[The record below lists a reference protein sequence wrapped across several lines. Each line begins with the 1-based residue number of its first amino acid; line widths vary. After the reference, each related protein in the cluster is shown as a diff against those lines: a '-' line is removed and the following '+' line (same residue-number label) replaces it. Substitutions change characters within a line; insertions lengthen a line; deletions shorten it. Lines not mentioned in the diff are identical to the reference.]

1 MIKKIL
7 SSNLLLYISTFLS
20 IIFGIFTLY
29 TFSGTSFIQLNENNI
44 QVLLIINISII
55 CVLLFLIIRKL
66 IVFFYKSKVISGL
79 STNLNFIK
87 YFIFV
92 TAVPSIFVAVF
103 SLMLFNL
110 GIEKWFDKKVNDVVN
125 NSVEVARNYLEE
137 NQSSIKGEIL
147 AMANDLNRNFNLYS
161 ENKQIF
167 QNYFD
172 QQSRFRKIEESYLI
186 NKDGLLLFSTSFSN
200 KNNFIAPLKTFIDM
214 AQNGQT
220 ILISDANKNQ
230 TNALVKLSSSEN
242 IFLYTIRYVDPE
254 TVNFLKNT
262 GEAST
267 FYYKLKSNSLGLQIT
282 FAAVYIAIVS
292 SLILLSSMYAI
303 NLANKISRPII
314 KLIFAAKEVSVGNL
328 EVKLKYEEEDD
339 DFKKL
344 YQTFNI
350 MTQEIQAQKNKIAL
364 SERYQIQ
371 AQKNKIALSERYQAW
386 EMVAKKLAHEIKN
399 PLTPITLSL
408 ERIKDRYSKQ
418 INVDKADF
426 ENYLNII
433 SRQVEDIGKLANEF
447 SDFARMPNPIKKSN
461 NLKKLIEDSIS
472 LYKLSEK
479 KVIFNL
485 VYSSTQDVFKF
496 DLNQISRV
504 LINIIKNSLESIY
517 EKKELDKNLQ
527 GKINILIE
535 NNNDFIYIIIEDNG
549 VGFKTTPKNLIVP
562 LTTTKQRGSGLGLSI
577 VSKILH
583 EHGGDLNFIEKS
595 NGAKIKLSI
604 KIN

>member
-7 SSNLLLYISTFLS
+7 SSNLLLYFGTFLS
-20 IIFGIFTLY
+20 IVFGIFTLY
-29 TFSGTSFIQLNENNI
+29 TFSGTSFVQLNENNI
-44 QVLLIINISII
+44 QILLIINLIVI
-55 CVLLFLIIRKL
+55 CLLFFLIIRKL
-66 IVFFYKSKVISGL
+66 IGFFYKSKERTGL

-92 TAVPSIFVAVF
+92 TAIPSIFVAIF

-137 NQSSIKGEIL
+137 NQNSIKGEIL

-161 ENKQIF
+161 ENKTLF

-172 QQSRFRKIEESYLI
+172 QQTRFRKIEEAYLI
-186 NKDGLLLFSTSFSN
+186 NKDGTLLFSASFTN
-200 KNNFIAPLKTFIDM
+200 KNNFFAPLKTFIEM

-230 TNALVKLSSSEN
+230 TNALVKLSSNEN
-242 IFLYTIRYVDPE
+242 IFLYVIRYVDPE
-254 TVNFLKNT
+254 TVNFLKQT

-282 FAAVYIAIVS
+282 FAVVYIIIVS
-292 SLILLSSMYAI
+292 SLIMLSSVYAI
-303 NLANKISRPII
+303 NIANKISKPII
-314 KLIFAAKEVSVGNL
+314 KLIYAAKSVSAGNL
-328 EVKLKYEEEDD
+328 DVKLKDEKEDD
-339 DFKKL
+339 DFRKL

-364 SERYQIQ
+364 T
-371 AQKNKIALSERYQAW
+371 ERYQAW

-433 SRQVEDIGKLANEF
+433 SRQVEDIGKLVNEF
-447 SDFARMPNPIKKSN
+447 SDFARMPNPIIKSN
-461 NLKKLIEDSIS
+461 NLKKLIEDTIN

-479 KVIFNL
+479 KIIFNL
-485 VYSSTQDVFKF
+485 VYKSTNEFFEF
-496 DLNQISRV
+496 DLSQISRV
-504 LINIIKNSLESIY
+504 LINVVKNSLESIN
-517 EKKELDKNLQ
+517 EKQETDKNLQ
-527 GKINILIE
+527 GIINILVE
-535 NNNDFIYIIIEDNG
+535 NNNEFIYITIEDNG
-549 VGFKTTPKNLIVP
+549 VGFKSTPKDLVAPFI
-562 LTTTKQRGSGLGLSI
+562 TTKQHGSGLGLSI

-583 EHGGDLNFIEKS
+583 EHGGDLNFIEQS

>member
-1 MIKKIL
+1 MLKKIL
-7 SSNLLLYISTFLS
+7 SSNLLLYFSTFLS

-29 TFSGTSFIQLNENNI
+29 TFSGSSFVQLNENNI
-44 QVLLIINISII
+44 QLILIINIFII
-55 CVLLFLIIRKL
+55 FLFFFLIIRKL
-66 IVFFYKSKVISGL
+66 VVFLYKSKEITGVR
-79 STNLNFIK
+79 TNLNFIK

-137 NQSSIKGEIL
+137 NQNSLKGEIL
-147 AMANDLNRNFNLYS
+147 AMANDLNRNFNLYN
-161 ENKQIF
+161 ENKALF

-186 NKDGLLLFSTSFSN
+186 NKDGLPLLSTSFTNKSN
-200 KNNFIAPLKTFIDM
+200 FVSPLKTFLDM

-230 TNALVKLSSSEN
+230 TNALVKLNNTEN

-254 TVNFLKNT
+254 TVNFLKKT

-267 FYYKLKSNSLGLQIT
+267 FYYKLKSNSLGLQIS
-282 FAAVYIAIVS
+282 FALVYIVIVS
-292 SLILLSSMYAI
+292 SLILLSGIYAI
-303 NLANKISRPII
+303 NIANKISKPIV
-314 KLIFAAKEVSVGNL
+314 KLIFAAKEVSTGNL
-328 EVKLKYEEEDD
+328 DVKLKDEKEDE

-350 MTQEIQAQKNKIAL
+350 MTQE
-364 SERYQIQ
+364 IQ

-418 INVDKADF
+418 INIDKADF
-426 ENYLNII
+426 ENYLSII

-461 NLKKLIEDSIS
+461 NLKKLLQDTIN
-472 LYKLSEK
+472 LYKLSENK
-479 KVIFNL
+479 IIFDLN
-485 VYSSTQDVFKF
+485 YKSTTDVFQF

-504 LINIIKNSLESIY
+504 LINIIKNSLESIH
-517 EKKELDKNLQ
+517 EKQELDKDLQ
-527 GKINILIE
+527 GIVNIFVE
-535 NNNDFIYIIIEDNG
+535 NNNDFIYITIEDNG
-549 VGFKTTPKNLIVP
+549 VGFKTTPKDLISP
-562 LTTTKQRGSGLGLSI
+562 LTTTKQHGSGLGLSI

-583 EHGGDLNFIEKS
+583 QHGGDLNFIEKS

>member
-7 SSNLLLYISTFLS
+7 SSNLLLYFSTFLS

-29 TFSGTSFIQLNENNI
+29 TFSGSSFVQLNENNI
-44 QVLLIINISII
+44 QLILIINIFII
-55 CVLLFLIIRKL
+55 CLLFFLIIRKL
-66 IVFFYKSKVISGL
+66 VVILYKSKEITGVR
-79 STNLNFIK
+79 TNLNFIK

-137 NQSSIKGEIL
+137 NQNSLKGEIL
-147 AMANDLNRNFNLYS
+147 AMANDLNRNFNLYN
-161 ENKQIF
+161 ENKALF

-186 NKDGLLLFSTSFSN
+186 NKDGLPLFSTSFTN
-200 KNNFIAPLKTFIDM
+200 KSNFISPLKTFLDM

-230 TNALVKLSSSEN
+230 TNALVKLNNTEN

-254 TVNFLKNT
+254 TVNFLKKT

-267 FYYKLKSNSLGLQIT
+267 FYYKLKSNSLGLQIS
-282 FAAVYIAIVS
+282 FALVYIVIVS
-292 SLILLSSMYAI
+292 SLILLSGIYAI
-303 NLANKISRPII
+303 NIANKISKPII
-314 KLIFAAKEVSVGNL
+314 KLIFAAKEVSTGNL
-328 EVKLKYEEEDD
+328 DVKLKDEKEDE

-350 MTQEIQAQKNKIAL
+350 MTQE
-364 SERYQIQ
+364 IQ

-418 INVDKADF
+418 INIDKADF
-426 ENYLNII
+426 ENYLSII

-461 NLKKLIEDSIS
+461 NLKKLLQDTIN
-472 LYKLSEK
+472 LYKLSENK
-479 KVIFNL
+479 IIFDLN
-485 VYSSTQDVFKF
+485 YKSTTDVFQF

-504 LINIIKNSLESIY
+504 LINIIKNSLESIH
-517 EKKELDKNLQ
+517 EKQELDKDLQ
-527 GKINILIE
+527 GIVNIFVE
-535 NNNDFIYIIIEDNG
+535 NNNDFIYITIEDNG
-549 VGFKTTPKNLIVP
+549 VGFKTTPKDLISP
-562 LTTTKQRGSGLGLSI
+562 LTTTKQHGSGLGLSI

-583 EHGGDLNFIEKS
+583 QHGGDLNFIEKS

>member
-7 SSNLLLYISTFLS
+7 SSNLLLYLATFLS
-20 IIFGIFTLY
+20 IVFGIFTLY
-29 TFSGTSFIQLNENNI
+29 TFSGTSFFQLNENNI
-44 QVLLIINISII
+44 QILLIINILII
-55 CVLLFLIIRKL
+55 CLLLFLIIRKL
-66 IVFFYKSKVISGL
+66 TVFFYKSEEITGL

-125 NSVEVARNYLEE
+125 NSVEVAKNYLEE
-137 NQSSIKGEIL
+137 NQNSIKKEIL

-161 ENKQIF
+161 ENKPLF

-186 NKDGLLLFSTSFSN
+186 NKEGALLFTTSYTN
-200 KNNFIAPLKTFIDM
+200 KNNFISPLKTFIDM

-230 TNALVKLSSSEN
+230 TNALVKLDSNEN
-242 IFLYTIRYVDPE
+242 FFLYAIRYVDPE
-254 TVNFLKNT
+254 TVNFLKKT

-282 FAAVYIAIVS
+282 FALVYIVIVS
-292 SLILLSSMYAI
+292 SLIMLSSVYAI
-303 NLANKISRPII
+303 NIANKISKPII
-314 KLIFAAKEVSVGNL
+314 KLIFAAKAVSAGNL
-328 EVKLKYEEEDD
+328 EIKLKDEKEDN

-364 SERYQIQ
+364 T
-371 AQKNKIALSERYQAW
+371 ERYQAW

-408 ERIKDRYSKQ
+408 ERIKDRYLKQ
-418 INVDKADF
+418 INVDKAEF

-461 NLKKLIEDSIS
+461 NLKKLIEDSIN

-479 KVIFNL
+479 QIIFNL
-485 VYSSTQDVFKF
+485 DYKGNKEVFEF
-496 DLNQISRV
+496 DLSQISRV
-504 LINIIKNSLESIY
+504 IINIIKNSLESIH
-517 EKKELDKNLQ
+517 EKKELEKNLQ
-527 GKINILIE
+527 GTIDISVE
-535 NNNDFIYIIIEDNG
+535 NSNDFINIIIEDNG
-549 VGFKTTPKNLIVP
+549 VGFKATPKDLINP
-562 LTTTKQRGSGLGLSI
+562 LTTTKQHGSGLGLSI

-583 EHGGDLNFIEKS
+583 EHGGDLIFIEKS
-595 NGAKIKLSI
+595 NGAIIKLSI

>member
-7 SSNLLLYISTFLS
+7 SSNLLLYFGTFLS
-20 IIFGIFTLY
+20 IVFGIFTLY
-29 TFSGTSFIQLNENNI
+29 TFSGTSFVQLNENNI
-44 QVLLIINISII
+44 QILLIINLIVI
-55 CVLLFLIIRKL
+55 CLLFFLIIRKL
-66 IVFFYKSKVISGL
+66 IGFFYKSKERTGL

-92 TAVPSIFVAVF
+92 TAIPSIFVAIF

-137 NQSSIKGEIL
+137 NQNSIKGEIL

-161 ENKQIF
+161 ENKTLF

-172 QQSRFRKIEESYLI
+172 QQTRFRKIEEAYLI
-186 NKDGLLLFSTSFSN
+186 NKDGTLLFSASFTN
-200 KNNFIAPLKTFIDM
+200 KNNFFAPLKTFIEM

-230 TNALVKLSSSEN
+230 TNALVKLSSNEN
-242 IFLYTIRYVDPE
+242 IFLYAIRYVDPE
-254 TVNFLKNT
+254 TVNFLKKT

-282 FAAVYIAIVS
+282 FAVVYIIIVS
-292 SLILLSSMYAI
+292 SLIMLSSVYAI
-303 NLANKISRPII
+303 NIANKISKPII
-314 KLIFAAKEVSVGNL
+314 KLIYAAKSVSAGNL
-328 EVKLKYEEEDD
+328 DVKLKDEKEDD
-339 DFKKL
+339 DFRKL

-364 SERYQIQ
+364 T
-371 AQKNKIALSERYQAW
+371 ERYQAW

-433 SRQVEDIGKLANEF
+433 SRQVEDIGKLVNEF
-447 SDFARMPNPIKKSN
+447 SDFARMPNPIIKSN
-461 NLKKLIEDSIS
+461 NLKKLIEDTIN

-479 KVIFNL
+479 KIIFNL
-485 VYSSTQDVFKF
+485 VYKSSNEFFEF
-496 DLNQISRV
+496 DLSQISRV
-504 LINIIKNSLESIY
+504 LINVVKNSLESIN
-517 EKKELDKNLQ
+517 EKQETDNNFQ
-527 GKINILIE
+527 GIINILVE
-535 NNNDFIYIIIEDNG
+535 NNNEFIYITIEDNG
-549 VGFKTTPKNLIVP
+549 VGFKSTPKDLVAPFI
-562 LTTTKQRGSGLGLSI
+562 TTKQHGSGLGLSI

-583 EHGGDLNFIEKS
+583 EHGGDINFIEQS

>member
-7 SSNLLLYISTFLS
+7 SSNLLLYFGTFLS
-20 IIFGIFTLY
+20 IVFGIFTLY
-29 TFSGTSFIQLNENNI
+29 TFSGTSFVQLNENNI
-44 QVLLIINISII
+44 QILLIINLIVI
-55 CVLLFLIIRKL
+55 CLLFFLIIRKL
-66 IVFFYKSKVISGL
+66 IGFFYKSKERTGL

-92 TAVPSIFVAVF
+92 TAIPSIFVAIF

-137 NQSSIKGEIL
+137 NQNSIKGEIL

-161 ENKQIF
+161 ENKTLF

-172 QQSRFRKIEESYLI
+172 QQTRFRKIEEAYLI
-186 NKDGLLLFSTSFSN
+186 NKDGTLLFSASFTN
-200 KNNFIAPLKTFIDM
+200 KNNFFAPLKTFIEM

-230 TNALVKLSSSEN
+230 TNALVKLSSNEN
-242 IFLYTIRYVDPE
+242 IFLYVIRYVDPE
-254 TVNFLKNT
+254 TVNFLKKT

-282 FAAVYIAIVS
+282 FAVVYIIIVS
-292 SLILLSSMYAI
+292 SLIMLSSVYAI
-303 NLANKISRPII
+303 NIANKISKPII
-314 KLIFAAKEVSVGNL
+314 KLIYAAKSVSAGNL
-328 EVKLKYEEEDD
+328 DVKLKDEKEDD
-339 DFKKL
+339 DFRKL
-344 YQTFNI
+344 YQTFNM

-364 SERYQIQ
+364 T
-371 AQKNKIALSERYQAW
+371 ERYQAW

-433 SRQVEDIGKLANEF
+433 SRQVEDIGKLVNEF
-447 SDFARMPNPIKKSN
+447 SDFARMPNPIIKSN
-461 NLKKLIEDSIS
+461 NLKKLIEDTIN

-479 KVIFNL
+479 KIIFNL
-485 VYSSTQDVFKF
+485 VYKSSNEFFEF
-496 DLNQISRV
+496 DLSQISRV
-504 LINIIKNSLESIY
+504 LINVVKNSLESIN
-517 EKKELDKNLQ
+517 EKQETDNNFQ
-527 GKINILIE
+527 GIINILVE
-535 NNNDFIYIIIEDNG
+535 NNNEFIYITIEDNG
-549 VGFKTTPKNLIVP
+549 VGFKSTPKDLVAPFI
-562 LTTTKQRGSGLGLSI
+562 TTKQHGSGLGLSI

-583 EHGGDLNFIEKS
+583 EHGGDLNFIEQS

>member
-1 MIKKIL
+1 MLKKIL
-7 SSNLLLYISTFLS
+7 SSNLLLYFSTFLS

-29 TFSGTSFIQLNENNI
+29 TFSGSSFVQLNENNI
-44 QVLLIINISII
+44 QLILIINIFII
-55 CVLLFLIIRKL
+55 CLLFFLIIRKL
-66 IVFFYKSKVISGL
+66 VVILYKSKEITGVR
-79 STNLNFIK
+79 TNLNFIK

-137 NQSSIKGEIL
+137 NQNSLKGEIL
-147 AMANDLNRNFNLYS
+147 AMANDLNRNFNLYN
-161 ENKQIF
+161 ENKALF

-186 NKDGLLLFSTSFSN
+186 NKDGLPVFSTSFTN
-200 KNNFIAPLKTFIDM
+200 KSNFISPLKTFLDM

-230 TNALVKLSSSEN
+230 TNALVKLNNTEN

-254 TVNFLKNT
+254 TVNFLKKT

-267 FYYKLKSNSLGLQIT
+267 FYYKLKSNSLGLQIS
-282 FAAVYIAIVS
+282 FALVYIVIVS
-292 SLILLSSMYAI
+292 SLILLSGIYAI
-303 NLANKISRPII
+303 NIANKISKPIV
-314 KLIFAAKEVSVGNL
+314 KLIFAAKEVSTGNL
-328 EVKLKYEEEDD
+328 DVKLKDEKEDE

-350 MTQEIQAQKNKIAL
+350 MTQE
-364 SERYQIQ
+364 IQ

-418 INVDKADF
+418 INIDKADF
-426 ENYLNII
+426 ENYLSII

-447 SDFARMPNPIKKSN
+447 SDFARMPNSIKKSN
-461 NLKKLIEDSIS
+461 NLKKLLQDTIN
-472 LYKLSEK
+472 LYKLSENK
-479 KVIFNL
+479 IIFDLN
-485 VYSSTQDVFKF
+485 YKSTTDVFQF

-504 LINIIKNSLESIY
+504 LINIIKNSLESIH
-517 EKKELDKNLQ
+517 EKQELDKDLQ
-527 GKINILIE
+527 GIVNIFVE

-549 VGFKTTPKNLIVP
+549 VGFKTTPKDLISP
-562 LTTTKQRGSGLGLSI
+562 LTTTKQHGSGLGLSI

-583 EHGGDLNFIEKS
+583 QHGGDLNFIEKS

>member
-1 MIKKIL
+1 
-7 SSNLLLYISTFLS
+7 
-20 IIFGIFTLY
+20 
-29 TFSGTSFIQLNENNI
+29 
-44 QVLLIINISII
+44 
-55 CVLLFLIIRKL
+55 
-66 IVFFYKSKVISGL
+66 
-79 STNLNFIK
+79 
-87 YFIFV
+87 
-92 TAVPSIFVAVF
+92 
-103 SLMLFNL
+103 
-110 GIEKWFDKKVNDVVN
+110 
-125 NSVEVARNYLEE
+125 
-137 NQSSIKGEIL
+137 
-147 AMANDLNRNFNLYS
+147 
-161 ENKQIF
+161 
-167 QNYFD
+167 
-172 QQSRFRKIEESYLI
+172 
-186 NKDGLLLFSTSFSN
+186 
-200 KNNFIAPLKTFIDM
+200 M

-230 TNALVKLSSSEN
+230 TNALVKLSSNEN

-282 FAAVYIAIVS
+282 FAAVYIVIVS

-303 NLANKISRPII
+303 NIANKISRPII

-350 MTQEIQAQKNKIAL
+350 MTQE
-364 SERYQIQ
+364 IQ

-517 EKKELDKNLQ
+517 EKQELDKNLQ

-549 VGFKTTPKNLIVP
+549 VGFKTTPKDLIVP

>member
-7 SSNLLLYISTFLS
+7 SSNLLLYFGTFLS
-20 IIFGIFTLY
+20 IVFGIFTLY
-29 TFSGTSFIQLNENNI
+29 TFSGTSFVQLNENNI
-44 QVLLIINISII
+44 QILLIINLIVI
-55 CVLLFLIIRKL
+55 CLLFFLIIRKL
-66 IVFFYKSKVISGL
+66 IGFFYKSKERTGL

-92 TAVPSIFVAVF
+92 TAIPSIFVAIF

-137 NQSSIKGEIL
+137 NQNSIKGEIL

-161 ENKQIF
+161 ENKTLF

-172 QQSRFRKIEESYLI
+172 QQTRFRKIEEAYLI
-186 NKDGLLLFSTSFSN
+186 NKDGTLLFSASFTN
-200 KNNFIAPLKTFIDM
+200 KNNFFSPLKTFIEM

-230 TNALVKLSSSEN
+230 TNALVKLSSNEN
-242 IFLYTIRYVDPE
+242 IFLYVIRYVDPE
-254 TVNFLKNT
+254 TVNFLKQT

-282 FAAVYIAIVS
+282 FAVVYIIIVS
-292 SLILLSSMYAI
+292 SLIMLSSVYAI
-303 NLANKISRPII
+303 NIANKISKPII
-314 KLIFAAKEVSVGNL
+314 KLIYAAKSVSAGNL
-328 EVKLKYEEEDD
+328 DVKLKDEKEDD
-339 DFKKL
+339 DFRKL

-364 SERYQIQ
+364 T
-371 AQKNKIALSERYQAW
+371 ERYQAW

-433 SRQVEDIGKLANEF
+433 SRQVEDIGKLVNEF
-447 SDFARMPNPIKKSN
+447 SDFARMPNPIIKSN
-461 NLKKLIEDSIS
+461 NLKKLIEDTIN

-479 KVIFNL
+479 KIIFNL
-485 VYSSTQDVFKF
+485 VYKSSNEFFEF
-496 DLNQISRV
+496 DLSQISRV
-504 LINIIKNSLESIY
+504 LINVVKNSLESIN
-517 EKKELDKNLQ
+517 EKQETDNNFQ
-527 GKINILIE
+527 GIINILVE
-535 NNNDFIYIIIEDNG
+535 NNNEFIYITIEDNG
-549 VGFKTTPKNLIVP
+549 VGFKSTPKDLVAPFI
-562 LTTTKQRGSGLGLSI
+562 TTKQHGSGLGLSI

-583 EHGGDLNFIEKS
+583 EHGGDLNFIEQS

>member
-7 SSNLLLYISTFLS
+7 SSNLLLYFGTFLS
-20 IIFGIFTLY
+20 IVFGIFTLY
-29 TFSGTSFIQLNENNI
+29 TFSGTSFVQLNENNI
-44 QVLLIINISII
+44 QILLIINLIVI
-55 CVLLFLIIRKL
+55 CLLFFLIIRKL
-66 IVFFYKSKVISGL
+66 IGFFYKSKERTGL

-92 TAVPSIFVAVF
+92 TAIPSIFVAIF

-137 NQSSIKGEIL
+137 NQNSIKGEIL

-161 ENKQIF
+161 ENKTLF

-172 QQSRFRKIEESYLI
+172 QQTRFRKIEEAYLI
-186 NKDGLLLFSTSFSN
+186 NKDGTLLFSASFTN
-200 KNNFIAPLKTFIDM
+200 KNNFFSPLKTFIEM

-230 TNALVKLSSSEN
+230 TNALVKLSSNEN
-242 IFLYTIRYVDPE
+242 IFLYAIRYVDPE
-254 TVNFLKNT
+254 TVNFLKKT

-282 FAAVYIAIVS
+282 FAVVYIIIVS
-292 SLILLSSMYAI
+292 SLIMLSSVYAI
-303 NLANKISRPII
+303 NIANKISKPII
-314 KLIFAAKEVSVGNL
+314 KLIYAAKSVSAGNL
-328 EVKLKYEEEDD
+328 DVKLKDEKEDD
-339 DFKKL
+339 DFRKL

-364 SERYQIQ
+364 T
-371 AQKNKIALSERYQAW
+371 ERYQAW

-433 SRQVEDIGKLANEF
+433 SRQVEDIGKLVNEF
-447 SDFARMPNPIKKSN
+447 SDFARMPNPIIKSN
-461 NLKKLIEDSIS
+461 NLKKLIEDTIN

-479 KVIFNL
+479 KIIFNL
-485 VYSSTQDVFKF
+485 VYKSSNEFFEF
-496 DLNQISRV
+496 DLSQISRV
-504 LINIIKNSLESIY
+504 LINVVKNSLESIN
-517 EKKELDKNLQ
+517 EKQETDNNFQ
-527 GKINILIE
+527 GIINILVE
-535 NNNDFIYIIIEDNG
+535 NNNEFIYITIEDNG
-549 VGFKTTPKNLIVP
+549 VGFKSTPKNLVAPFI
-562 LTTTKQRGSGLGLSI
+562 TTKQHGSGLGLSI

-583 EHGGDLNFIEKS
+583 EHGGDLNFIEQS

>member
-7 SSNLLLYISTFLS
+7 SSNLLLYFGTFLS
-20 IIFGIFTLY
+20 IVFGIFTLY
-29 TFSGTSFIQLNENNI
+29 TFSGTSFVQLNENNI
-44 QVLLIINISII
+44 QILLIINLIVI
-55 CVLLFLIIRKL
+55 CLLFFLIIRKL
-66 IVFFYKSKVISGL
+66 IGFFYKSKERTGL

-92 TAVPSIFVAVF
+92 TAIPSIFVAIF

-137 NQSSIKGEIL
+137 NQNSIKGEIL

-161 ENKQIF
+161 ENKTLF

-172 QQSRFRKIEESYLI
+172 QQTRFRKIEEAYLI
-186 NKDGLLLFSTSFSN
+186 NKDGTLLFSASFTN
-200 KNNFIAPLKTFIDM
+200 INNFFAPLKTFIEM

-230 TNALVKLSSSEN
+230 TNALVKLSSNEN
-242 IFLYTIRYVDPE
+242 IFLYAIRYVDPE
-254 TVNFLKNT
+254 TVNFLKKT

-282 FAAVYIAIVS
+282 FAVVYIIIVS
-292 SLILLSSMYAI
+292 SLIMLSSVYAI
-303 NLANKISRPII
+303 NIANKISKPII
-314 KLIFAAKEVSVGNL
+314 KLIYAAKAVSAGNL
-328 EVKLKYEEEDD
+328 DVKLKDEKEDD
-339 DFKKL
+339 DFRKL

-364 SERYQIQ
+364 T
-371 AQKNKIALSERYQAW
+371 ERYQAW

-433 SRQVEDIGKLANEF
+433 SRQVEDIGKLVNEF

-461 NLKKLIEDSIS
+461 NLKKLIEDTIN

-479 KVIFNL
+479 KIIFNL
-485 VYSSTQDVFKF
+485 VYKSSNEFFEF
-496 DLNQISRV
+496 DLSQISRV
-504 LINIIKNSLESIY
+504 LINVVKNSLESIN
-517 EKKELDKNLQ
+517 EKQETDNNFQ
-527 GKINILIE
+527 GIINILVE
-535 NNNDFIYIIIEDNG
+535 NNNEFIYITIEDNG
-549 VGFKTTPKNLIVP
+549 VGFKSTPKDLVAPFI
-562 LTTTKQRGSGLGLSI
+562 TTKQHGSGLGLSI

-583 EHGGDLNFIEKS
+583 EHGGDLNFIEQS

>member
-7 SSNLLLYISTFLS
+7 SSNLLLYFSTILS

-29 TFSGTSFIQLNENNI
+29 TFSGSSFVQLNENNI
-44 QVLLIINISII
+44 QLILIINLFII
-55 CVLLFLIIRKL
+55 CLLFFLIIRKL
-66 IVFFYKSKVISGL
+66 VVILYKSKEITGIR
-79 STNLNFIK
+79 TNLNFIK

-137 NQSSIKGEIL
+137 NQNSLKGEIL
-147 AMANDLNRNFNLYS
+147 AMANDLNRNFNLYN
-161 ENKQIF
+161 ENKALF

-186 NKDGLLLFSTSFSN
+186 NKDGLPLLSTSFTNKSN
-200 KNNFIAPLKTFIDM
+200 FVSPLKTFLDM

-230 TNALVKLSSSEN
+230 TNALVKLNNTEN

-254 TVNFLKNT
+254 TVNFLKKT

-267 FYYKLKSNSLGLQIT
+267 FYYKLKSNSLGLQIS
-282 FAAVYIAIVS
+282 FALVYIVIVS
-292 SLILLSSMYAI
+292 SLILLSAIYAI
-303 NLANKISRPII
+303 NIANKISKPIV
-314 KLIFAAKEVSVGNL
+314 KLIFAAKEVSTGNL
-328 EVKLKYEEEDD
+328 DVKLKDEKEDE

-350 MTQEIQAQKNKIAL
+350 MTE
-364 SERYQIQ
+364 EIQ

-418 INVDKADF
+418 INIDKADF
-426 ENYLNII
+426 ENYLSII

-447 SDFARMPNPIKKSN
+447 SDFARMPNSIKKSN
-461 NLKKLIEDSIS
+461 NLKKLLQDTIN
-472 LYKLSEK
+472 LYKLSENK
-479 KVIFNL
+479 IIFDLN
-485 VYSSTQDVFKF
+485 YKSTTDVFQF

-504 LINIIKNSLESIY
+504 LINIIKNSLESIH
-517 EKKELDKNLQ
+517 EKQELDKDLQ
-527 GKINILIE
+527 GIVNIFVE
-535 NNNDFIYIIIEDNG
+535 NNNDFIYITIEDNG
-549 VGFKTTPKNLIVP
+549 VGFKTTPKDLISP
-562 LTTTKQRGSGLGLSI
+562 LTTTKQHGSGLGLSI

-583 EHGGDLNFIEKS
+583 QHGGDLNFIEKS

>member
-1 MIKKIL
+1 MLKKIL
-7 SSNLLLYISTFLS
+7 SSNLLLYFSTFLS

-29 TFSGTSFIQLNENNI
+29 TFSGSSFVQLNENNI
-44 QVLLIINISII
+44 QLILIINIFII
-55 CVLLFLIIRKL
+55 FLFFFLIIRKL
-66 IVFFYKSKVISGL
+66 VVFLYKSKEITGVR
-79 STNLNFIK
+79 TNLNFIK

-137 NQSSIKGEIL
+137 NQNSLKGEIL
-147 AMANDLNRNFNLYS
+147 AMASDLNRNFNLYN
-161 ENKQIF
+161 ENKALF

-186 NKDGLLLFSTSFSN
+186 NKDGLPLLSTSFTNKSN
-200 KNNFIAPLKTFIDM
+200 FVSPLKTFLDM

-230 TNALVKLSSSEN
+230 TNALVKLNNTEN

-254 TVNFLKNT
+254 TVNFLKKT

-267 FYYKLKSNSLGLQIT
+267 FYYKLKSNSLGLQIS
-282 FAAVYIAIVS
+282 FALVYIVIVS
-292 SLILLSSMYAI
+292 SLILLSGIYAI
-303 NLANKISRPII
+303 NIANKISKPIV
-314 KLIFAAKEVSVGNL
+314 KLIFAAKEVSTGNL
-328 EVKLKYEEEDD
+328 DVKLKDEKEDE

-350 MTQEIQAQKNKIAL
+350 MTQE
-364 SERYQIQ
+364 IQ

-418 INVDKADF
+418 INIDKADF
-426 ENYLNII
+426 ENYLSII

-447 SDFARMPNPIKKSN
+447 SDFARMPNSIKKSN
-461 NLKKLIEDSIS
+461 NLRKLLQDTIN
-472 LYKLSEK
+472 LYKLSENK
-479 KVIFNL
+479 IIFDLN
-485 VYSSTQDVFKF
+485 YNSTTDVFQF

-504 LINIIKNSLESIY
+504 LINIIKNSLESIH
-517 EKKELDKNLQ
+517 EKQELDKDLQ
-527 GKINILIE
+527 GIVNIFVE
-535 NNNDFIYIIIEDNG
+535 NNNDFIYITIEDNG
-549 VGFKTTPKNLIVP
+549 VGFKTTPKDLISP
-562 LTTTKQRGSGLGLSI
+562 LTTTKQHGSGLGLSI

-583 EHGGDLNFIEKS
+583 QHGGDLNFIEKS

>member
-7 SSNLLLYISTFLS
+7 SSNLVLYFSTFLS

-29 TFSGTSFIQLNENNI
+29 TFSGTSFVELSENNI
-44 QVLLIINISII
+44 QILLVINITII
-55 CVLLFLIIRKL
+55 CLLFFLIIRKL
-66 IVFFYKSKVISGL
+66 IVFFYKSKIITGL

-92 TAVPSIFVAVF
+92 TAIPAIFIAVF

-137 NQSSIKGEIL
+137 NQNSIKGEIL

-161 ENKQIF
+161 ENKPLF

-186 NKDGLLLFSTSFSN
+186 SNEGVLLLSTSFTN
-200 KNNFIAPLKTFIDM
+200 KNNFLPPLKTFIDM
-214 AQNGQT
+214 ANSGQT

-230 TNALVKLSSSEN
+230 TNALIKLNEN
-242 IFLYTIRYVDPE
+242 IFLYAIRYVDAE

-267 FYYKLKSNSLGLQIT
+267 FYYKLKSNKLGLQIT
-282 FAAVYIAIVS
+282 FAGVYIIIVS
-292 SLILLSSMYAI
+292 SLILISAVYAI
-303 NLANKISRPII
+303 NIANKISKPII
-314 KLIFAAKEVSVGNL
+314 KLIYAAKEVSSGNL
-328 EVKLKYEEEDD
+328 NVKLKDEKEDD

-344 YQTFNI
+344 YNTFNI
-350 MTQEIQAQKNKIAL
+350 MTQEIQI
-364 SERYQIQ
+364 
-371 AQKNKIALSERYQAW
+371 QKNKIALSERYQAW

-408 ERIKDRYSKQ
+408 ERIKDKYLKQ
-418 INVDKADF
+418 INIDKHDF

-433 SRQVEDIGKLANEF
+433 SRQVQDIGNLANEF
-447 SDFARMPNPIKKSN
+447 SDFARMPVPVKKIN
-461 NLKKLIEDSIS
+461 NLKKLIEDNIN

-479 KVIFNL
+479 NVTFYLEYKSEKVFL
-485 VYSSTQDVFKF
+485 EF
-496 DLNQISRV
+496 DLDQISRV
-504 LINIIKNSLESIY
+504 LVNIIKNSLESIY
-517 EKKELDKNLQ
+517 EKQQLEKNFQ
-527 GKINILIE
+527 GLINIKIE
-535 NNNDFIYIIIEDNG
+535 DDNDYINITIDDNG
-549 VGFKTTPKNLIVP
+549 VGFKSAPKDLVSP
-562 LTTTKQRGSGLGLSI
+562 LTTTKKHGSGLGLSI
-577 VSKILH
+577 ASKILH
-583 EHGGDLNFIEKS
+583 EHGGDIKFIKK
-595 NGAKIKLSI
+595 NDGAKIMLSI
-604 KIN
+604 KSN

>member
-7 SSNLLLYISTFLS
+7 SSNLVLYFSTFLS

-29 TFSGTSFIQLNENNI
+29 TFSGTSFVELSENNI
-44 QVLLIINISII
+44 QILLVINITII
-55 CVLLFLIIRKL
+55 CLLFFLIIRKL
-66 IVFFYKSKVISGL
+66 IVFFYKSKIITGL

-92 TAVPSIFVAVF
+92 TAIPAIFIAVF

-137 NQSSIKGEIL
+137 NQNSIKGEIL

-161 ENKQIF
+161 ENKPLF

-186 NKDGLLLFSTSFSN
+186 SNEGVLLLSTSFTN
-200 KNNFIAPLKTFIDM
+200 KNNFLPPLKTFIDM
-214 AQNGQT
+214 ANSGQT

-230 TNALVKLSSSEN
+230 TNALIKLNEN
-242 IFLYTIRYVDPE
+242 IFLYAIRYVDAE

-267 FYYKLKSNSLGLQIT
+267 FYYKLKSNKLGLQIT
-282 FAAVYIAIVS
+282 FAGVYIIIVS
-292 SLILLSSMYAI
+292 TLILISAVYAI
-303 NLANKISRPII
+303 NIANKISKPII
-314 KLIFAAKEVSVGNL
+314 KLIYAAKEVSSGNL
-328 EVKLKYEEEDD
+328 NVKLKDEKEDD

-344 YQTFNI
+344 YNTFNI
-350 MTQEIQAQKNKIAL
+350 MTQE
-364 SERYQIQ
+364 IQ

-408 ERIKDRYSKQ
+408 ERIKDKYLKQ
-418 INVDKADF
+418 INIDKRDF

-433 SRQVEDIGKLANEF
+433 SRQVQDIGNLANEF
-447 SDFARMPNPIKKSN
+447 SDFARMPVPVKKIN
-461 NLKKLIEDSIS
+461 NLKKLIEDNIN
-472 LYKLSEK
+472 LYKLSQKTVTFYLAYKSEK
-479 KVIFNL
+479 
-485 VYSSTQDVFKF
+485 VFLQF
-496 DLNQISRV
+496 DLYQI
-504 LINIIKNSLESIY
+504 
-517 EKKELDKNLQ
+517 
-527 GKINILIE
+527 
-535 NNNDFIYIIIEDNG
+535 
-549 VGFKTTPKNLIVP
+549 
-562 LTTTKQRGSGLGLSI
+562 
-577 VSKILH
+577 
-583 EHGGDLNFIEKS
+583 
-595 NGAKIKLSI
+595 
-604 KIN
+604 

>member
-1 MIKKIL
+1 MLKKIL
-7 SSNLLLYISTFLS
+7 SSNLLLYFSTFLS

-29 TFSGTSFIQLNENNI
+29 TFSGSSFVQLNENNI
-44 QVLLIINISII
+44 QLILIINIFII
-55 CVLLFLIIRKL
+55 FLFFFLIIRKL
-66 IVFFYKSKVISGL
+66 VVFLYKSKEITGVR
-79 STNLNFIK
+79 TNLNFIK

-137 NQSSIKGEIL
+137 NQNSLKGEIL
-147 AMANDLNRNFNLYS
+147 AMANDLNRNFNLYN
-161 ENKQIF
+161 ENKALF

-186 NKDGLLLFSTSFSN
+186 NKDGLPLLSTSFTN
-200 KNNFIAPLKTFIDM
+200 KSNFISPLKTFLDM

-230 TNALVKLSSSEN
+230 TNALVKLNNTEN

-254 TVNFLKNT
+254 TVNFLKKT
-262 GEAST
+262 GESST
-267 FYYKLKSNSLGLQIT
+267 FYYKLKSNSLGLQIS
-282 FAAVYIAIVS
+282 FALVYIVIVS
-292 SLILLSSMYAI
+292 SLILLSGIYAI
-303 NLANKISRPII
+303 NIANKISKPIV
-314 KLIFAAKEVSVGNL
+314 KLIFAAKEVSTGNL
-328 EVKLKYEEEDD
+328 DVKLKDEKEDE

-350 MTQEIQAQKNKIAL
+350 MTQE
-364 SERYQIQ
+364 IQ

-418 INVDKADF
+418 INIDKADF
-426 ENYLNII
+426 ENYLSII
-433 SRQVEDIGKLANEF
+433 SRQVKDIGKLANEF
-447 SDFARMPNPIKKSN
+447 SDFARMPNSIKKSN
-461 NLKKLIEDSIS
+461 NLKKLLQDTIN
-472 LYKLSEK
+472 LYKLSENK
-479 KVIFNL
+479 IIFDLN
-485 VYSSTQDVFKF
+485 YKSTTDVFQF

-504 LINIIKNSLESIY
+504 LINIIKNSLESIH
-517 EKKELDKNLQ
+517 EKQELDKDLQ
-527 GKINILIE
+527 GIVNIFVE
-535 NNNDFIYIIIEDNG
+535 NNNDFIYITIEDNG
-549 VGFKTTPKNLIVP
+549 VGFKTTPKDLISP
-562 LTTTKQRGSGLGLSI
+562 LTTTKQHGSGLGLSI

-583 EHGGDLNFIEKS
+583 QHGGDLNFIEKS

>member
-1 MIKKIL
+1 
-7 SSNLLLYISTFLS
+7 
-20 IIFGIFTLY
+20 
-29 TFSGTSFIQLNENNI
+29 
-44 QVLLIINISII
+44 
-55 CVLLFLIIRKL
+55 
-66 IVFFYKSKVISGL
+66 
-79 STNLNFIK
+79 
-87 YFIFV
+87 
-92 TAVPSIFVAVF
+92 
-103 SLMLFNL
+103 
-110 GIEKWFDKKVNDVVN
+110 
-125 NSVEVARNYLEE
+125 
-137 NQSSIKGEIL
+137 
-147 AMANDLNRNFNLYS
+147 
-161 ENKQIF
+161 
-167 QNYFD
+167 
-172 QQSRFRKIEESYLI
+172 
-186 NKDGLLLFSTSFSN
+186 
-200 KNNFIAPLKTFIDM
+200 M

-282 FAAVYIAIVS
+282 FAAVYIVIVS

-303 NLANKISRPII
+303 NIANKISRPII

-350 MTQEIQAQKNKIAL
+350 MTQE
-364 SERYQIQ
+364 IQ

-517 EKKELDKNLQ
+517 EKQELDKNLQ

>member
-7 SSNLLLYISTFLS
+7 NSNLLLYFGTFLS
-20 IIFGIFTLY
+20 IVFGIFTLY
-29 TFSGTSFIQLNENNI
+29 TFSGTSFVQLNENNI
-44 QVLLIINISII
+44 QLLLIINISII
-55 CVLLFLIIRKL
+55 CLLLFLIIRKL
-66 IVFFYKSKVISGL
+66 TVFFYKSKEITGL

-92 TAVPSIFVAVF
+92 TAIPSIFVAVF

-137 NQSSIKGEIL
+137 NQNSIKGEIL

-161 ENKQIF
+161 ENKPLF

-172 QQSRFRKIEESYLI
+172 QQTRFRKIEESYLI
-186 NKDGLLLFSTSFSN
+186 NKDGTLLFSASFNN
-200 KNNFIAPLKTFIDM
+200 KNNFIKPLKTFIDM

-230 TNALVKLSSSEN
+230 TNALVKLSSNEN

-254 TVNFLKNT
+254 TVNFLKKT

-282 FAAVYIAIVS
+282 FAVVYIVIVS
-292 SLILLSSMYAI
+292 SLIMLSSVYAI
-303 NLANKISRPII
+303 NIANKISKPII
-314 KLIFAAKEVSVGNL
+314 KLIFAAKEVSAGNL
-328 EVKLKYEEEDD
+328 DVKLKHEKEDD

-350 MTQEIQAQKNKIAL
+350 MTQEIQAQKNKIT
-364 SERYQIQ
+364 
-371 AQKNKIALSERYQAW
+371 LSERYQAW

-408 ERIKDRYSKQ
+408 ERIKDRYLRQ

-461 NLKKLIEDSIS
+461 NLKKLIEDSIN

-479 KVIFNL
+479 QIIFNL
-485 VYSSTQDVFKF
+485 DYKSNKEVFEF

-504 LINIIKNSLESIY
+504 LINVIKNSLESIH
-517 EKKELDKNLQ
+517 EKQELDKNLQ
-527 GKINILIE
+527 GIIDISVE
-535 NNNDFIYIIIEDNG
+535 NSNDFINIIIEDNG
-549 VGFKTTPKNLIVP
+549 VGFKATPKDLITP
-562 LTTTKQRGSGLGLSI
+562 LTTTKQHGSGLGLSI